1 MFTWSQVESL
11 VLVPAGDSPP
21 YLMVVTT
28 FRLPEE
34 KEWLLK
40 ADSLRARAQWAVDMV
55 AAILRA
61 REEAADRAAKRE
73 ATGSGSL
80 GGSWCSCVVRSP
92 CCGSKSATGAAP
104 EAFLMDA
111 ARVAC
116 ETARRQ
122 PSPEGMER
130 LEEVLYLLAKHK
142 QHNHF
147 DDNDEPRD
155 RVLVP
160 HIPSTA
166 LQRFG
171 DVVRRARI
179 DFAEWQQWR
188 HLRLL
193 LSSPPGLDTSLWKEH
208 VLPFLWPRD
217 PTLRDETSNS
227 YPDAVDTT
235 LVIAAER
242 CQRTLS

>member
-11 VLVPAGDSPP
+11 VLLPAGETPP

-34 KEWLLK
+34 KEWLLQ
-40 ADSLRARAQWAVDMV
+40 AGSLRARAQWAVDMV
-55 AAILRA
+55 GAILRA

-73 ATGSGSL
+73 STGSGGL
-80 GGSWCSCVVRSP
+80 GGSWCSCMG
-92 CCGSKSATGAAP
+92 GSKGTNGGAP

-142 QHNHF
+142 QHKHL

-155 RVLVP
+155 RVLMP

-188 HLRLL
+188 HLRRL
-193 LSSPPGLDTSLWKEH
+193 LSPPPGLDAAVWKEH
-208 VLPFLWPRD
+208 ILPFLWPRE
-217 PTLRDETSNS
+217 PTLRDADSNA
-227 YPDAVDTT
+227 YPDVVDQT
-235 LVIAAER
+235 LTIAAER